1 MKFRSILTAATLM
14 AATIAVPALAGTI
27 IVAGDT
33 TISTRFV
40 TAVNSGNAALAG
52 NIAFQRNILEG
63 GTTIATNRYSIN
75 DMSLPTW
82 GQQVTTAYNSLGYTA
97 SFFEGTVN
105 ASTVAGVD
113 LLILFGPSN
122 AFTAAETD
130 VIRNFLYGGGNVLVT
145 GESANNGS
153 ITNNHINALL
163 TSLGSTIRLN
173 QVTEGIGDQFAT
185 GTEILS
191 DPLTAG
197 VASFGYGR
205 TTTVTGGRTL
215 FLNDS
220 NNPFIAAQDIAAPV
234 PEPATWLMLIGGFGM
249 IGGTLRRRNI
259 SARAYFA

>member
-1 MKFRSILTAATLM
+1 MTFRTLLTAAFA
-14 AATIAVPALAGTI
+14 AATIASPAAAGTI

-40 TAVNSGNAALAG
+40 SAVNTNNPALAG

-63 GTTIATNRYSIN
+63 GTTVAINRYSIN
-75 DMSLPTW
+75 DQSLPTW
-82 GQQVTTAYNSLGYTA
+82 GQQAATAYNTLGYSA

-105 ASTVAGVD
+105 ASTVANVD
-113 LLILFGPSN
+113 LLILYGPSN

-130 VIRNFLYGGGNVLVT
+130 VIRSFLHGGGNVLIT
-145 GESANNGS
+145 GEASQLGLNS
-153 ITNNHINALL
+153 NNHINALL
-163 TSLGSTIRLN
+163 TALGSTIRLN

-185 GTEILS
+185 GTEILA

-197 VASFGYGR
+197 VTSFGYGR

-220 NNPFIAAQDIAAPV
+220 NNPFIAAQAINAV
-234 PEPATWLMLIGGFGM
+234 PEPATWLMLIGGFGFV
-249 IGGTLRRRNI
+249 GGALRRRQG
-259 SARAYFA
+259 AVATFRLV